1 MYNRDNLKLRLN
13 LVKRAVITYEQGDDT
28 SVVIDISGDGK
39 IRINDNGIVRDY
51 DVEKYFTDGILHKS
65 LGNIFIEE
73 TDGKGC
79 PDEGE
84 IVEWKVEFFNRK
96 HLDHVI
102 YGTKRR
108 AMLTALFP
116 SFEGEAVSTLKGF
129 IKCGKEKSHRNSK
142 ILR

>member
-13 LVKRAVITYEQGDDT
+13 LVKRAVITYELGDDT
-28 SVVIDISGDGK
+28 SVVIDIFGDGK

-65 LGNIFIEE
+65 LGNILIEE
-73 TDGKGC
+73 TDGKGR

-102 YGTKRR
+102 YGTKR
-108 AMLTALFP
+108 TPINIQSGVFSFIFFLFVV
-116 SFEGEAVSTLKGF
+116 AVL
-129 IKCGKEKSHRNSK
+129 IGKLVS
-142 ILR
+142 